1 MSRPSRTGAAAASG
15 AQVAAGLGA
24 HVAAA
29 GCLPSLRGLALA
41 VPIAVGTVLLLTYRL
56 PGRPLLRLAGGQVAV
71 HAALAV
77 AAACSGHAAGHS
89 DPHLVMTAAH
99 VAALVL
105 CRAVLDRVVTGVE
118 RAAAGVRVQLRRFAR
133 PITPARLSLPASVP
147 STTHRPHQPR
157 HRLLL
162 CVAPRRGPPA
172 VPSPA
177 LPV

>member
-29 GCLPSLRGLALA
+29 GCLPGLRGLVLA
-41 VPIAVGTVLLLTYRL
+41 VPIAAGTVLLLSYLL

-71 HAALAV
+71 HVALAV
-77 AAACSGHAAGHS
+77 AAACTGHAAVES
-89 DPHLVMTAAH
+89 DAHMVMTAGH

-118 RAAAGVRVQLRRFAR
+118 RAVVGVRVQLRRLVHPLA
-133 PITPARLSLPASVP
+133 PPRLCLAAAP
-147 STTHRPHQPR
+147 SPTRRRRHQPR

-172 VPSPA
+172 TRTLAVPA
-177 LPV
+177 